1 MEQLKMTF
9 EKHRANRTPVTRERL
24 SQVCK
29 LVNTGLTPVEVCN
42 QLKFSKH
49 YFSMMQKCGLISVDE
64 SGNYKA
70 MERIHNE
77 RYAMFLKLK
86 QDYSKGIR
94 AESTR
99 VQKLNDLIEKQ
110 EKENIAIELESNWIR
125 NTAPKIAFPKPERN
139 FIQRIIGKLFNI

>member
-9 EKHRANRTPVTRERL
+9 EKHKSNRTPVTRERL

-29 LVNTGLTPVEVCN
+29 LVNSGLTPVQVCN

-94 AESTR
+94 AESSR
-99 VQKLNDLIEKQ
+99 VEKL
-110 EKENIAIELESNWIR
+110 KELVNENESSWIR
-125 NTAPKIAFPKPERN
+125 NTAPKVGFPKPERN
-139 FIQRIIGKLFNI
+139 FIQRIIAKIFNL

>member
-9 EKHRANRTPVTRERL
+9 EKHKANRTPVTRERL

-49 YFSMMQKCGLISVDE
+49 YFSMMIQCGMISVD
-64 SGNYKA
+64 GNKNYKA
-70 MERIHNE
+70 MERIRNE

-86 QDYSKGIR
+86 HNYVKGIR
-94 AESTR
+94 TESPR
-99 VQKLNDLIEKQ
+99 VQKLNELIEKQ
-110 EKENIAIELESNWIR
+110 EKENIAIELESSWIR
-125 NTAPKIAFPKPERN
+125 NTAPKIPVKPERN
-139 FIQRIIGKLFNI
+139 FIQRIIAKLFNL